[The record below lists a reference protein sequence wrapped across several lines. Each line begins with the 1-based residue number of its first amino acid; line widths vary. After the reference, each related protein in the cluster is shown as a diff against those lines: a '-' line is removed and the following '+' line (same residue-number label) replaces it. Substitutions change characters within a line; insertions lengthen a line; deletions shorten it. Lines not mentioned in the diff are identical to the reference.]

1 MANQFVAIMAC
12 RDADQN
18 PLGSHGRAERRQL
31 RIGRFAALRENT
43 EEGRVPGQAVRA
55 PVNGKLPNIM
65 VAALPEI
72 LSPSTSAVKS
82 RSMGMGLVIETFQAS

>member
-18 PLGSHGRAERRQL
+18 PLGRHGRGRRRQL
-31 RIGRFAALRENT
+31 RIGRFAALWEEIWRE
-43 EEGRVPGQAVRA
+43 RVPVQAVRW